1 MKSNTRTTTR
11 TTALIVLLTIVGL
24 LALSTG
30 TAFAIVADTTAPTV
44 SSVTPANGSTMYTNG
59 ASTIYYQFGNATPLK
74 IRATYS
80 DEPGGSGVD
89 PTSVMVH
96 LDGSNM
102 LFDCPTQTATEV
114 ACNATAV
121 DLFPGTHPVDIY
133 VADLEG
139 NMTMHRTWVTV
150 VRDSTA
156 PTYANLS
163 IPNGTIIYTSQLGSS
178 GINDPGALRFVYDI
192 VDGTDSSSVVPMTH
206 VNESV
211 PPGVPGAMIM
221 NSSCVKSP
229 DANNTTNYSCQVNR
243 AKLLKLGDNTLSILL
258 KDRVGNMSSDYSNAV
273 GLNHFTVVDDVA
285 PVVSGLSA
293 DTSTISAS
301 YSDPQ
306 PTGALSTSL
315 AAGINSSAATVKI
328 DGTAVGG
335 CTATATGVSCP
346 TPAGLSVGD
355 HAVVVTVSD
364 NAGNPGQ
371 GTTTLTIDPPAC
383 VPGKPALSLSMTSI
397 AWASYADFQ
406 DRKLSV
412 SFKLTN
418 SGSDIADS
426 VAITGSSNTN
436 GVILITPAPIALGSI
451 AGGGAADTT
460 AVYLVPNG
468 VGSFRASVTAS
479 ACDGCGTSYG
489 YPV

>member
-1 MKSNTRTTTR
+1 MNRNTRTTTR
-11 TTALIVLLTIVGL
+11 ITIFIVLLAVVGL

-30 TAFAIVADTTAPTV
+30 TAFAIVVDTTAPTV
-44 SSVTPANGSTMYTNG
+44 SGVTPADGSTMYTNG
-59 ASTIYYQFGNATPLK
+59 ASTIYYQFGNSTPLT
-74 IRATYS
+74 IRATYG
-80 DEPGGSGVD
+80 DEPGGRGVD

-114 ACNATAV
+114 ACNATAA

-150 VRDSTA
+150 VRDSSA

-163 IPNGTIIYTSQLGSS
+163 IPGGSIIYTSQLGSS
-178 GINDPGALRFVYDI
+178 SINDLGALRFVYDI

-211 PPGVPGAMIM
+211 PPGVSGAMIM
-221 NSSCVKSP
+221 NSSCVKTP
-229 DANNTTNYSCQVNR
+229 DANNTTSYSCQVNR
-243 AKLLKLGDNTLSILL
+243 AKLLKLGDNTLSLLL
-258 KDRVGNMSSDYSNAV
+258 KDRVGNMSSDYSVAA

-285 PVVSGLSA
+285 PTVSGLSA
-293 DTSTISAS
+293 DASAIGAS
-301 YSDPQ
+301 YSDPP

-315 AAGINSSAATVKI
+315 AAGINGSTTTVKV
-328 DGTAVGG
+328 DGSTVSG

-346 TPAGLSVGD
+346 TPAGLSAGD

-371 GTTTLTIDPPAC
+371 GATTLTIDPPAC
-383 VPGKPALSLSMTSI
+383 VPGKPALSLTMTSI

-406 DRKLSV
+406 ARELSV
-412 SFKLTN
+412 GLRITN
-418 SGSDIADS
+418 SGSDVANN

-436 GVILITPAPIALGSI
+436 GVVLMTAAPIALGSI
-451 AGGGAADTT
+451 ASSSAADTT
-460 AVYLVPNG
+460 AVYLVPTG